1 MKTFQTKHQQVY
13 EALRAAIISGEIA
26 PGDRINIR
34 QVARQFEVSDIPVRE
49 ALKALAGENLVQI
62 VPYAGAVAAPISG
75 KDVAEM
81 GEIRLVLEPW
91 ATRLATAQLLQG
103 DLRQL
108 ADDLDEMDR
117 AVASG
122 DMASFANAD
131 RAFHGLIFLR
141 CSNEQFGTLLSSLW
155 MESERNVLGLRKLP
169 DHAARSQEEH
179 RALFLALERRDE
191 MAAEEA
197 ARRHRLGLLERLK
210 SLAQSNGK

>member
-26 PGDRINIR
+26 PGDCINIR

-122 DMASFANAD
+122 DMASSPMPTAHSMASSSCGVPMSGWAHC
-131 RAFHGLIFLR
+131 RAASGWSR
-141 CSNEQFGTLLSSLW
+141 SGT
-155 MESERNVLGLRKLP
+155 
-169 DHAARSQEEH
+169 
-179 RALFLALERRDE
+179 
-191 MAAEEA
+191 
-197 ARRHRLGLLERLK
+197 
-210 SLAQSNGK
+210 SLACASCPITPPDRRRNTGRCFSPWSAATNRRPRRQPAVIAWVCWNA